1 MLIENTKKSRSI
13 LSLIDFTKSVLH
25 QYVHGPK
32 SKYNFTNS
40 SYKNSVI
47 FFSKAARFYTVGASG
62 LIINYIISSMLSNGM
77 LLHLWYME
85 ATLIGIL
92 ASITS
97 NFFLNKV
104 WTFQDRNFSFYYTS
118 KQYLLFS
125 GFSCFGA
132 LIQLVLVYGGVE
144 GGNRYW
150 TTLLFSI
157 VVASIGNFLL
167 NKKWTFNEKL
177 WG

>member
-1 MLIENTKKSRSI
+1 MLVENTKKSRSI
-13 LSLIDFTKSVLH
+13 LSLLDLTKSILH

-47 FFSKAARFYTVGASG
+47 FFAKAARFYTVGASG

-97 NFFLNKV
+97 NFFLNKA

-118 KQYLLFS
+118 RQYLLFS

-132 LIQLVLVYGGVE
+132 LIQLGLVYGGVE

-157 VVASIGNFLL
+157 VVASISNFLL